1 MMIRQGPF
9 PHLRKRMPGMPLF
22 PFLGVLKIRRG
33 IHHKDTKD
41 TEVGR
46 QRFIL
51 RLVSLHMTDLKNK
64 SF

>member
-1 MMIRQGPF
+1 
-9 PHLRKRMPGMPLF
+9 MPLF

-46 QRFIL
+46 QRLIL
-51 RLVSLHMTDLKNK
+51 RLVSLHMTDDGPEKQIVLI
-64 SF
+64 